1 MNTNENT
8 KKEKDVKVSLKEV
21 KKFLEVILNS
31 GIEISMIDEEAAT
44 WIKNNFEEF

>member
-1 MNTNENT
+1 MSTNENT

>member
-1 MNTNENT
+1 MSTKKNT